1 MRARIPR
8 AVWGGTPIAPPPC
21 VRLASAACI
30 ATIGALALRASAA
43 AAQTP
48 LDMPEQ
54 PPETPPIAATP
65 PAPAEMRWYGWQTL
79 VADAGAVGLFGL
91 AAFAGGDRDSTAA
104 VAVGLIGLSTYLA
117 GGPIIHAAHGHS
129 GKAGISVALRVGLPV
144 LAWAIGFG
152 VGSNSCHY
160 AYDHEGCPTDYAAVA
175 TLFGVF
181 TGVALDAALLGH
193 EQAIA
198 PPRNTPLVF
207 FTPLRSG
214 GGLSLAA
221 RF

>member
-117 GGPIIHAAHGHS
+117 GGPIIHAAQQQGQLPTPSNVVMFDAHHD
-129 GKAGISVALRVGLPV
+129 ALEPACLDCIRQVRTDGFTTEDVIELGREGLR
-144 LAWAIGFG
+144 
-152 VGSNSCHY
+152 
-160 AYDHEGCPTDYAAVA
+160 
-175 TLFGVF
+175 TL
-181 TGVALDAALLGH
+181 DDDW
-193 EQAIA
+193 
-198 PPRNTPLVF
+198 
-207 FTPLRSG
+207 
-214 GGLSLAA
+214 
-221 RF
+221 